1 MKRVAIFLLI
11 FCVFMS
17 PCLITSE
24 ALAVEDPPQTSASA
38 AALMEVE
45 TGRVL
50 YGKDADKRYPMA
62 STTKIMTAIT
72 AIEYGDLSDIVEVS
86 DNASGVEGSSI
97 WLEVG
102 ERLTLEDLLYG
113 LMLRSGNDAAV
124 AIAEHVG
131 GSVEKFVDI
140 MNQKAKMI
148 GAKNTHFANPHGL
161 PDEDHY
167 TTAYNLALITAYAM
181 KNPIFKQIVS
191 TKYRKIPWEGHQW
204 DRAMQ
209 NKNKLLWKYEGANGV
224 KTGYTKE
231 AGRCLVAA
239 AYRNGMQLVAV
250 VLNDDPMWEDSMALL
265 DYGFDN
271 FSMYEALPK
280 DETIIDVPVLKGKE
294 DKVALKTARA
304 VVIPATDEEINRLRV
319 EFHYPPAIEAP
330 ITTGK
335 DYGTAEVLLDGQ
347 TIAATKLIAVQ
358 DVKDKN
364 YSREL
369 RGLIERW
376 LIPAI

>member
-1 MKRVAIFLLI
+1 MKRAVIFLLI

-17 PCLITSE
+17 PCLMISK
-24 ALAVEDPPQTSASA
+24 ALAVEDPPQISASA
-38 AALMEVE
+38 AAVMEIE

-50 YGKDADKRYPMA
+50 YGKDADKRCPMA

-72 AIEYGDLSDIVEVS
+72 AIECGDLSDIVEVS

-124 AIAEHVG
+124 AIAEHIG

-140 MNQKAKMI
+140 MNSKAREI
-148 GAKNTHFANPHGL
+148 GARNTHFVNPHGL

-167 TTAYNLALITAYAM
+167 TTAYDLALITAYAM
-181 KNPIFKQIVS
+181 KNPVFKQIVS
-191 TKYRKIPWEGHQW
+191 TKYRKIPWEGHEW

-250 VLNDDPMWEDSMALL
+250 VLNDGPMWEDSMALL

-280 DETIIDVPVLKGKE
+280 NKTVIDVPVLRGKE
-294 DKVALKTARA
+294 NRVALKTARA
-304 VVIPATDEEINRLRV
+304 VVIPVTDEERNSLRI
-319 EFHYPPAIEAP
+319 EFHYPSAIEAP
-330 ITTGK
+330 IAAGK
-335 DYGTAEVLLDGQ
+335 DYGTVEVLLDGQ
-347 TIAATKLIAVQ
+347 TIATDKLIAVQ

-364 YSREL
+364 YFREL

-376 LIPAI
+376 LTPAI